1 MGPAAAAGAG
11 GEGGWRYRVC
21 CSSRGRLVSNS
32 ARAGC
37 DPLVRPGLDSLS
49 TGGSQRYRADMGLLR
64 ITDWNKAS
72 RILVEPAVGRRGRS
86 RFDVNAYYDDGEAG
100 NVSSFPAL
108 LAAVEF
114 AATIANI
121 ATTKQRQQVFLGLV
135 LPDSEHRVDLA
146 RLLEP
151 IPDHE
156 LLDIVE
162 SGEIAEAI
170 IAARA
175 KLAAN

>member
-1 MGPAAAAGAG
+1 MGP
-11 GEGGWRYRVC
+11 
-21 CSSRGRLVSNS
+21 
-32 ARAGC
+32 
-37 DPLVRPGLDSLS
+37 
-49 TGGSQRYRADMGLLR
+49 LR

-175 KLAAN
+175 KLAAR